1 MFRLQPTPEET
12 SLHTILTFPHMW
24 QDSESATAAT
34 LAKQLFPQHSH
45 RYLLALSGAHDAA
58 SPTGTLF
65 PACMHSRFHGV
76 RPTIEAHNRTPE
88 ATGVG
93 GAELQAAE
101 GVVGIVIHVSLTPS
115 ASAVIAM
122 RVTAAQGKQAQ

>member
-1 MFRLQPTPEET
+1 MFRLQPTPEGT
-12 SLHTILTFPHMW
+12 NIHTILKSPHMW
-24 QDSESATAAT
+24 QDFESATAAT
-34 LAKQLFPQHSH
+34 PAKLVPQHGH